1 MKQSTK
7 DVICTVGGLIGTMSV
22 GYTVSY
28 CTSLAAVFHMC
39 YPNKLVATIGSL
51 TIEVAGQAL
60 AVYTGYKAYD
70 TTSSLI
76 AHVIGNEEWE
86 ESMFCKEE

>member
-7 DVICTVGGLIGTMSV
+7 DVICTVGGLIGTSSV

-28 CTSLAAVFHMC
+28 CTSLAAMVHAC

-51 TIEVAGQAL
+51 TIEIAGQAL
-60 AVYTGYKAYD
+60 AIYTGYKAYD
-70 TTSSLI
+70 PASSLV
-76 AHVIGNEEWE
+76 AHVIGNDKWE
-86 ESMFCKEE
+86 ESIFCKEE